1 LWIETVNR
9 LLNNWNRVEKF
20 IVGLFTFSAA
30 MITLYAVFMR
40 YVMKAAPEWSEE
52 VAIYLIVWAVYLVS
66 STLQE
71 ERGHVGATFFIE
83 LFPLPVRR
91 WVEVATN
98 IIGFIF
104 SVLIVYY
111 GIYIVR
117 ATYMM
122 GEVSYTSLRFPMW
135 IAYLAVPVGIAL
147 LSFRLIRRLW
157 FLLFRFSPDQLAG
170 DFDSR
175 GSHQ

>member
-1 LWIETVNR
+1 LRDKNVKKLISVWGSAER
-9 LLNNWNRVEKF
+9 F
-20 IVGLFTFSAA
+20 IVGFFTFTAA

-40 YVMKAAPEWSEE
+40 YVMKAAPAWSEE
-52 VAIYLIVWAVYLVS
+52 VAIYLIIYAVYIVS

-91 WVEVATN
+91 WVEVITVV
-98 IIGFIF
+98 IGLIF
-104 SVLIVYY
+104 CVVIVYY

-117 ATYMM
+117 MTIMM
-122 GEVSYTSLRFPMW
+122 GEVSETSLRFPLW
-135 IAYLAVPVGIAL
+135 IAYSAVPIGITL
-147 LSFRLIRRLW
+147 LTLRLIRRLW
-157 FLLFRFSPDQLAG
+157 FLLFRFSPDLLEG
-170 DFDSR
+170 EFDSR

>member
-1 LWIETVNR
+1 MQK
-9 LLNNWNRVEKF
+9 LLNTWGRLEAF
-20 IVGLFTFSAA
+20 LVGLFTFAAA

-52 VAIYLIVWAVYLVS
+52 VAIYLIVYAVYIVS

-71 ERGHVGATFFIE
+71 ARGHVGATFFIE

-104 SVLIVYY
+104 SVIIVYY

-117 ATYMM
+117 ATFLM

-135 IAYLAVPVGIAL
+135 VAYLAVPIGITL
-147 LSFRLIRRLW
+147 LSFRLIRRIW
-157 FLLFRFSPDQLAG
+157 FLLFRFSPDLLEG
-170 DFDSR
+170 EFDSR